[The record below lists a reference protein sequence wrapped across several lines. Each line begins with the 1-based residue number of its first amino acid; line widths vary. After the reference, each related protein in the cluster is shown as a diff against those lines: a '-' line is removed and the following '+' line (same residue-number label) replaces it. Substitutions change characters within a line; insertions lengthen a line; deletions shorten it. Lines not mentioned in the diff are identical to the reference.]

1 MGPTLAH
8 IAHRAEAD
16 RFGRDLRE
24 LCRRY
29 HVRRL
34 LVFGSAITTD
44 RRPDSDVDLL
54 VEFELGHIPGF
65 SFVRLADELEH
76 LFGVPVDLHTPA
88 SLSKYFRTQ
97 VIEEA
102 RELYAE
108 KE

>member
-1 MGPTLAH
+1 MDPTLAH
-8 IAHRAEAD
+8 IAHKAESD

-34 LVFGSAITTD
+34 MVFGSTITSA
-44 RRPDSDVDLL
+44 RRPDSDIDLL
-54 VEFELGHIPGF
+54 VEFEPGHVPGL
-65 SFVRLADELEH
+65 SFVRLADELGD

-97 VIEEA
+97 VLEEA